1 MDPTLLLTHAAVA
14 AFAVF
19 AGLAIGRRHVS
30 QQLEQTRRREQSA
43 ASEIDALRKE
53 VETLRPLVWKV
64 ASLEGA
70 IATHEDEVARIRR
83 DAATQ
88 IDASRQRLAETEW
101 MVVSLQ
107 QALVAAQ
114 PPGAVPPP
122 GLSADAA
129 AARRPAALRA
139 IADGADV
146 PLTDALSIKLEQLRA
161 RIGELSQPARWPQ
174 QARER

>member
-1 MDPTLLLTHAAVA
+1 MDPTLFLTHAAVA

-30 QQLEQTRRREQSA
+30 QQLEQARRRELALSG
-43 ASEIDALRKE
+43 EIDALRKE
-53 VETLRPLVWKV
+53 ADTLRPLVWKV

-70 IATHEDEVARIRR
+70 LAAHEDEVERIRR
-83 DAATQ
+83 DAAAQVETH
-88 IDASRQRLAETEW
+88 RLRLAETEW

-114 PPGAVPPP
+114 PPGPAPVPARAAK
-122 GLSADAA
+122 ADAT
-129 AARRPAALRA
+129 RKTLPLRPMLDGEVAL
-139 IADGADV
+139 
-146 PLTDALSIKLEQLRA
+146 PDALSIKLEQLRA
-161 RIGELSQPARWPQ
+161 RIGELSQHPRWPQ

>member
-19 AGLAIGRRHVS
+19 TGLAIGRRHVA
-30 QQLEQTRRREQSA
+30 QQREQAERSERSA
-43 ASEIDALRKE
+43 AAEIDALRKE
-53 VETLRPLVWKV
+53 ADTLRPLVWKV

-70 IATHEDEVARIRR
+70 LAAHEDEVTRIRR
-83 DAATQ
+83 DAAEQ
-88 IDASRQRLAETEW
+88 VDASRRRLAETEW

-114 PPGAVPPP
+114 PPGAVPAP
-122 GLSADAA
+122 GHADDTDPDT
-129 AARRPAALRA
+129 RVRALRA
-139 IADGADV
+139 LDDGDDV
-146 PLTDALSIKLEQLRA
+146 PLPDALSIKLEQLRA
-161 RIGELSQPARWPQ
+161 RIGELSQQPRWPQ

>member
-19 AGLAIGRRHVS
+19 AGLAIGRRQVA
-30 QQLEQTRRREQSA
+30 QQMEQARRREQA
-43 ASEIDALRKE
+43 TDGEIDALRTE
-53 VETLRPLVWKV
+53 VDALRPLVWKV

-70 IATHEDEVARIRR
+70 IATHDDEVARIRR

-88 IDASRQRLAETEW
+88 VEASRQRLAETEW

-114 PPGAVPPP
+114 PADAVPTP
-122 GLSADAA
+122 GLDADRV
-129 AARRPAALRA
+129 RRPAPVRA
-139 IADGADV
+139 VTDGTDV
-146 PLTDALSIKLEQLRA
+146 PLPDALSVKLEQLRA

>member
-19 AGLAIGRRHVS
+19 AGLAIGRRHVA
-30 QQLEQTRRREQSA
+30 QQLEQAHRREQA
-43 ASEIDALRKE
+43 AGVEIDALRKE
-53 VETLRPLVWKV
+53 VDTLRPLVWKV

-70 IATHEDEVARIRR
+70 LAAHEDEVARIRR
-83 DAATQ
+83 DAASQ
-88 IDASRQRLAETEW
+88 VEASRQRLAETEW

-114 PPGAVPPP
+114 PPGPVPAPGHAVDGEPP
-122 GLSADAA
+122 
-129 AARRPAALRA
+129 RRAGALRTA
-139 IADGADV
+139 PDSADV
-146 PLTDALSIKLEQLRA
+146 PLPDALSIKLEQLRA
-161 RIGELSQPARWPQ
+161 RIGELSQQPRWQ